1 MVDPFFDSLANALGG
16 QLAVALGTAAQSA
29 LAKVR
34 SLLRRR
40 GDTDPETMAALTA
53 AEQPSAGEPQIKA
66 LAERLDRVAQD
77 DPEFDAEVRAAGSS
91 VHVELSASQS
101 RVVNQ
106 NSGEVRTLVQ
116 TEQINGD
123 ITFN

>member
-16 QLAVALGTAAQSA
+16 QLATALGTVAQGA
-29 LAKVR
+29 LDKVR
-34 SLLRRR
+34 GLLRRR
-40 GDTDPETMAALTA
+40 GEVDSETRAALESAQTGD
-53 AEQPSAGEPQIKA
+53 AGEPQIRA

-77 DPEFDAEVRAAGSS
+77 DPEFGEQLRAAGAE
-91 VHVELSASQS
+91 VHHDLSATRS

-106 NSGEVRTLVQ
+106 NTGSVRTLVQ